1 MELFDFGIPALDKAL
16 NLTATVLLLLALG
29 MLLIRVILRLC
40 DRAFDRSERLAPF
53 RTYLRSTLRAV
64 LYILLALAVLGSI
77 GVEITSFVALLS
89 VAGLAVSLSLQNT
102 LSNVAGGVML
112 LIAIVGLASAVYCQY
127 SAAVASTGFATALR
141 SGLFRHIQS
150 LPSDQLD
157 RLGADTLTT
166 RVTNDVNQLQL
177 AVAMLIRLV
186 VRAPFLVIGAT
197 VMALLLDWKLACIFF
212 VAAPLMALV
221 LYLVMSRSI
230 PFYRIIQKKLD
241 RISLITRENL
251 SGVRVIRAFSRQEKE
266 KERFAQASE
275 DQMSTSIAVGRISAL
290 LNPLT
295 SAIINLA
302 IAAVI
307 WFGGFRVDAGG
318 MTQGEVIAFVNYL
331 NQILL
336 AMIVVANLVVIFTKA
351 AASATR
357 VDEVLELHPSI
368 VNRVSRPAQEV
379 EGSPEIAFDAVSFAY
394 PDAGAYSLSDI
405 SFTVAR
411 GQTLGIIGGTGCGKS
426 TLVNLIPRFY
436 EVSQGSLKVDGVD
449 VRDYPMDQLRG
460 KVGIVPQR
468 AVLFSGT
475 LRQNMQWR
483 KQDATD
489 EEIWQ
494 ALETAQ
500 AASFVRKMPDGLD
513 SVILQGGK
521 NLSGGQKQRL
531 TIARALVGEPEILIL
546 DDSAS
551 ALDFATDAAL
561 RQAIAKFSAE
571 RGNRMTTIIVSQ
583 RANTVRYADQIVVL
597 DDGKAA
603 GIGTHEQ
610 LLESCQTYRE
620 IYWSQNERQE
630 AVAQKGGER

>member
-1 MELFDFGIPALDKAL
+1 MLKFARFLKQFKREVLIGPVFKLTEAVFELIVPLVMAQIIDVGIANGDRGYVLRMGGVMVLLGLVGLGCALICQYCAARASQGFG
-16 NLTATVLLLLALG
+16 TVL
-29 MLLIRVILRLC
+29 
-40 DRAFDRSERLAPF
+40 RSEMF
-53 RTYLRSTLRAV
+53 RH
-64 LYILLALAVLGSI
+64 I
-77 GVEITSFVALLS
+77 
-89 VAGLAVSLSLQNT
+89 NT
-102 LSNVAGGVML
+102 LSHGEIDQIGTPS
-112 LIAIVGLASAVYCQY
+112 LI
-127 SAAVASTGFATALR
+127 
-141 SGLFRHIQS
+141 
-150 LPSDQLD
+150 
-157 RLGADTLTT
+157 T
-166 RVTNDVNQLQL
+166 RITNDVNQLQL

-449 VRDYPMDQLRG
+449 VRDYPMEQLRG

-561 RQAIAKFSAE
+561 RRAIAKFSAG

-597 DDGKAA
+597 DDGKAV

>member
-1 MELFDFGIPALDKAL
+1 MLKFAKYLKQFKLQVLVGPVFKLTEAIFELIVPLVMAQIIDVGIANGDRGY
-16 NLTATVLLLLALG
+16 V
-29 MLLIRVILRLC
+29 IRM
-40 DRAFDRSERLAPF
+40 
-53 RTYLRSTLRAV
+53 
-64 LYILLALAVLGSI
+64 
-77 GVEITSFVALLS
+77 
-89 VAGLAVSLSLQNT
+89 
-102 LSNVAGGVML
+102 GGVMVL
-112 LIAIVGLASAVYCQY
+112 LGLVGLCCALICQY
-127 SAAVASTGFATALR
+127 CAAKASQGFGTVLR
-141 SGLFRHIQS
+141 SEMFRHINS
-150 LPSDQLD
+150 LSHGEIDQIGTPSLI
-157 RLGADTLTT
+157 T
-166 RVTNDVNQLQL
+166 RITNDVNQLQL

-186 VRAPFLVIGAT
+186 VRAPFLVIGST
-197 VMALLLDWKLACIFF
+197 VMALMIDWKLACVFF

-241 RISLITRENL
+241 HISLITRENL

-266 KERFAQASE
+266 KERFAQASD
-275 DQMSTSIAVGRISAL
+275 DQMTTSIAVGRISAL

-307 WFGGFRVDAGG
+307 WFGGFRVDSGN

-357 VDEVLELHPSI
+357 VDEVLELHPLI

-449 VRDYPMDQLRG
+449 VRDYPMEQLRG
-460 KVGIVPQR
+460 KMGIVPQR

-513 SVILQGGK
+513 SVILQAGK

-583 RANTVRYADQIVVL
+583 RANTVRYADRIVVL

>member
-1 MELFDFGIPALDKAL
+1 MLKFARFLKQFKREVLIGPVFKLTEAVFELIVPLVMAQIIDVGIANGDRGYVLRMGGVMVLLGLVGLGCALICQYCAARASQGFG
-16 NLTATVLLLLALG
+16 TVL
-29 MLLIRVILRLC
+29 
-40 DRAFDRSERLAPF
+40 RSEMF
-53 RTYLRSTLRAV
+53 RH
-64 LYILLALAVLGSI
+64 I
-77 GVEITSFVALLS
+77 
-89 VAGLAVSLSLQNT
+89 NT
-102 LSNVAGGVML
+102 LSHGEIDQIGTPS
-112 LIAIVGLASAVYCQY
+112 LI
-127 SAAVASTGFATALR
+127 
-141 SGLFRHIQS
+141 
-150 LPSDQLD
+150 
-157 RLGADTLTT
+157 T
-166 RVTNDVNQLQL
+166 RITNDVNQLQL

-307 WFGGFRVDAGG
+307 WFGGFRVDVGG

-357 VDEVLELHPSI
+357 VDEVLQLHPSI

-426 TLVNLIPRFY
+426 TLVYLIPRFY

-449 VRDYPMDQLRG
+449 VRDYPMEQLRG

-561 RQAIAKFSAE
+561 RRAIAKFSAG

-603 GIGTHEQ
+603 GIDTHEQ
-610 LLESCQTYRE
+610 LLESCQIYRE

>member
-1 MELFDFGIPALDKAL
+1 MLKFARFLKQFKREVLIGPVFKLTEAIFELIVPLVMAQIIDVGIANGDRGYVLRMGGVMVLLGLVGLGCALICQYCAARASQGFG
-16 NLTATVLLLLALG
+16 TVL
-29 MLLIRVILRLC
+29 
-40 DRAFDRSERLAPF
+40 RSEMF
-53 RTYLRSTLRAV
+53 RH
-64 LYILLALAVLGSI
+64 I
-77 GVEITSFVALLS
+77 
-89 VAGLAVSLSLQNT
+89 NT
-102 LSNVAGGVML
+102 LSHGEIDQIGTPS
-112 LIAIVGLASAVYCQY
+112 LI
-127 SAAVASTGFATALR
+127 
-141 SGLFRHIQS
+141 
-150 LPSDQLD
+150 
-157 RLGADTLTT
+157 T
-166 RVTNDVNQLQL
+166 RITNDVNQLQL

-436 EVSQGSLKVDGVD
+436 EVSQGSLKVDCVD
-449 VRDYPMDQLRG
+449 VRDYPMEQLRG

>member
-1 MELFDFGIPALDKAL
+1 MLKFARFLKQFKKEVLIGPVFKLTEAVFELIVPLVMAQIIDVGIANGDRGYVLRMGGVMVLLGLVGLGCALICQYCAARASQGFG
-16 NLTATVLLLLALG
+16 TVL
-29 MLLIRVILRLC
+29 
-40 DRAFDRSERLAPF
+40 RSEMF
-53 RTYLRSTLRAV
+53 RH
-64 LYILLALAVLGSI
+64 I
-77 GVEITSFVALLS
+77 
-89 VAGLAVSLSLQNT
+89 NT
-102 LSNVAGGVML
+102 LSHGEIDQIGTPS
-112 LIAIVGLASAVYCQY
+112 LI
-127 SAAVASTGFATALR
+127 
-141 SGLFRHIQS
+141 
-150 LPSDQLD
+150 
-157 RLGADTLTT
+157 T
-166 RVTNDVNQLQL
+166 RITNDVNQLQL

-275 DQMSTSIAVGRISAL
+275 DQMTTSITVGRISAL

-561 RQAIAKFSAE
+561 RQAIAKFSAG

-610 LLESCQTYRE
+610 LLENCQTYQE

>member
-1 MELFDFGIPALDKAL
+1 MLKFARFLKQFKREVLIGPVFKLTEAVFELIVPLVMAQIIDVGIANGDRGYVLRMGGVMVLLGLVGLGCALICQYCAARASQGFG
-16 NLTATVLLLLALG
+16 TVL
-29 MLLIRVILRLC
+29 
-40 DRAFDRSERLAPF
+40 RSEMF
-53 RTYLRSTLRAV
+53 RH
-64 LYILLALAVLGSI
+64 I
-77 GVEITSFVALLS
+77 
-89 VAGLAVSLSLQNT
+89 NT
-102 LSNVAGGVML
+102 LSHGEIDQIGTPS
-112 LIAIVGLASAVYCQY
+112 LI
-127 SAAVASTGFATALR
+127 
-141 SGLFRHIQS
+141 
-150 LPSDQLD
+150 
-157 RLGADTLTT
+157 T
-166 RVTNDVNQLQL
+166 RITNDVNQLQL

-368 VNRVSRPAQEV
+368 VNRVSQPAQEV

-436 EVSQGSLKVDGVD
+436 EVSQGSIKVDGVD

>member
-1 MELFDFGIPALDKAL
+1 MLKFARFLKQFKREVLIGPVFKLTEAVFELIVPLVMAQIIDVGIANGDRGYVLRMGGVMVLLGLVGLGCALICQYCAARASQGFG
-16 NLTATVLLLLALG
+16 TVL
-29 MLLIRVILRLC
+29 
-40 DRAFDRSERLAPF
+40 RSEMF
-53 RTYLRSTLRAV
+53 RH
-64 LYILLALAVLGSI
+64 I
-77 GVEITSFVALLS
+77 
-89 VAGLAVSLSLQNT
+89 NT
-102 LSNVAGGVML
+102 LSHGEIDQIGTPS
-112 LIAIVGLASAVYCQY
+112 LI
-127 SAAVASTGFATALR
+127 
-141 SGLFRHIQS
+141 
-150 LPSDQLD
+150 
-157 RLGADTLTT
+157 T
-166 RVTNDVNQLQL
+166 RITNDVNQLQL

-436 EVSQGSLKVDGVD
+436 EVSQGSIKVDGVD
-449 VRDYPMDQLRG
+449 VRDYPMEQLRG
-460 KVGIVPQR
+460 KVGIVPQK

-500 AASFVRKMPDGLD
+500 AASFVHKMPDGLD

-561 RQAIAKFSAE
+561 RQAIAKFSAG

-610 LLESCQTYRE
+610 LLESCQIYRE

>member
-1 MELFDFGIPALDKAL
+1 MLKFARFLKQFKKEVLIGPVFKLTEAVFELIVPLVMAQIIDVGIANGDRGYVLRMGGVMVLLGLVGLGCALICQYCAARASQGFG
-16 NLTATVLLLLALG
+16 TVL
-29 MLLIRVILRLC
+29 
-40 DRAFDRSERLAPF
+40 RSEMF
-53 RTYLRSTLRAV
+53 RH
-64 LYILLALAVLGSI
+64 I
-77 GVEITSFVALLS
+77 
-89 VAGLAVSLSLQNT
+89 NT
-102 LSNVAGGVML
+102 LSHGEIDQIGTPS
-112 LIAIVGLASAVYCQY
+112 LI
-127 SAAVASTGFATALR
+127 
-141 SGLFRHIQS
+141 
-150 LPSDQLD
+150 
-157 RLGADTLTT
+157 T
-166 RVTNDVNQLQL
+166 RITNDVNQLQL

-368 VNRVSRPAQEV
+368 VNRVSRPAQEI

-436 EVSQGSLKVDGVD
+436 EVSQGSIKVDGVD
-449 VRDYPMDQLRG
+449 VRDYPMEQLRG

-500 AASFVRKMPDGLD
+500 AASFVHKMPDGLD

-561 RQAIAKFSAE
+561 RRAIAKFSAG

-630 AVAQKGGER
+630 AVTQKGGER

>member
-1 MELFDFGIPALDKAL
+1 MLKFARFLKQFKKEVLIGPVFKLTEAVFELIVPLVMAQIIDVGIANGDRGYVLRMGGVMVLLGLVGLGCALICQYCAARASQGFG
-16 NLTATVLLLLALG
+16 TVL
-29 MLLIRVILRLC
+29 
-40 DRAFDRSERLAPF
+40 RSEMF
-53 RTYLRSTLRAV
+53 RH
-64 LYILLALAVLGSI
+64 I
-77 GVEITSFVALLS
+77 
-89 VAGLAVSLSLQNT
+89 NT
-102 LSNVAGGVML
+102 LSHGEIDQIGTPS
-112 LIAIVGLASAVYCQY
+112 LI
-127 SAAVASTGFATALR
+127 
-141 SGLFRHIQS
+141 
-150 LPSDQLD
+150 
-157 RLGADTLTT
+157 T
-166 RVTNDVNQLQL
+166 RITNDVNQLQL

-449 VRDYPMDQLRG
+449 VRDYPMEQLRG

-583 RANTVRYADQIVVL
+583 RANTVRYADQIMVL

-630 AVAQKGGER
+630 AVTQKGGER

>member
-1 MELFDFGIPALDKAL
+1 MLKFARFLKQFKKEVLIGPVFKLTEAVFELIVPLVMAQIIDVGIANGDRGYVLRMGGVMVLLGLVGLGCALICQYCAARASQGFG
-16 NLTATVLLLLALG
+16 TVL
-29 MLLIRVILRLC
+29 
-40 DRAFDRSERLAPF
+40 RSEMF
-53 RTYLRSTLRAV
+53 RH
-64 LYILLALAVLGSI
+64 I
-77 GVEITSFVALLS
+77 
-89 VAGLAVSLSLQNT
+89 NT
-102 LSNVAGGVML
+102 LSHGEIDQIGTPS
-112 LIAIVGLASAVYCQY
+112 LI
-127 SAAVASTGFATALR
+127 
-141 SGLFRHIQS
+141 
-150 LPSDQLD
+150 
-157 RLGADTLTT
+157 T
-166 RVTNDVNQLQL
+166 RITNDVNQLQL

-307 WFGGFRVDAGG
+307 WFGGFRVDVGG

-449 VRDYPMDQLRG
+449 VRDYPMEQLRG

-468 AVLFSGT
+468 AMLFSGT

-561 RQAIAKFSAE
+561 RQAIAKFSAG

-610 LLESCQTYRE
+610 LLESCQIYRE

>member
-1 MELFDFGIPALDKAL
+1 MLKFARFLKQFKREVLIGPVFKLTEAVFELIVPLVMAQIIDVGIANGDRGYVLRMGGVMVLLGLVGLGCALICQYCAARASQGFG
-16 NLTATVLLLLALG
+16 TVL
-29 MLLIRVILRLC
+29 
-40 DRAFDRSERLAPF
+40 RSEMF
-53 RTYLRSTLRAV
+53 RH
-64 LYILLALAVLGSI
+64 I
-77 GVEITSFVALLS
+77 
-89 VAGLAVSLSLQNT
+89 NT
-102 LSNVAGGVML
+102 LSHGEIDQIGTPS
-112 LIAIVGLASAVYCQY
+112 LI
-127 SAAVASTGFATALR
+127 
-141 SGLFRHIQS
+141 
-150 LPSDQLD
+150 
-157 RLGADTLTT
+157 T
-166 RVTNDVNQLQL
+166 RITNDVNQLQL

-436 EVSQGSLKVDGVD
+436 EVSQGSIKVDGVD

-561 RQAIAKFSAE
+561 RQAIAKFSAG

-583 RANTVRYADQIVVL
+583 RANTVRYADRIVVL

>member
-1 MELFDFGIPALDKAL
+1 MLKFARFLKQFKREVLIGPVFKLTEAVFELIVPLVMAQIIDVGIANGDRGYVLRMGGVMVLLGLVGLGCALICQYCAARASQGFG
-16 NLTATVLLLLALG
+16 TVL
-29 MLLIRVILRLC
+29 
-40 DRAFDRSERLAPF
+40 RSEMF
-53 RTYLRSTLRAV
+53 RH
-64 LYILLALAVLGSI
+64 I
-77 GVEITSFVALLS
+77 
-89 VAGLAVSLSLQNT
+89 NT
-102 LSNVAGGVML
+102 LSHGEIDQIGTPS
-112 LIAIVGLASAVYCQY
+112 LI
-127 SAAVASTGFATALR
+127 
-141 SGLFRHIQS
+141 
-150 LPSDQLD
+150 
-157 RLGADTLTT
+157 T
-166 RVTNDVNQLQL
+166 RITNDVNQLQL

-449 VRDYPMDQLRG
+449 VRDYPMEQLRG

-561 RQAIAKFSAE
+561 RRAIAKFSAG

-583 RANTVRYADQIVVL
+583 RANTVRYADRIVVL

>member
-1 MELFDFGIPALDKAL
+1 MLKFARFLKQFKKEVLIGPVFKLTEAVFELIVPLVMAQIIDVGIANGDRGYVLRMGGVMVLLGLVGLGCALICQYCAARASQGFG
-16 NLTATVLLLLALG
+16 TVL
-29 MLLIRVILRLC
+29 
-40 DRAFDRSERLAPF
+40 RSEMF
-53 RTYLRSTLRAV
+53 RH
-64 LYILLALAVLGSI
+64 I
-77 GVEITSFVALLS
+77 
-89 VAGLAVSLSLQNT
+89 NT
-102 LSNVAGGVML
+102 LSHGEIDQIGTPS
-112 LIAIVGLASAVYCQY
+112 LI
-127 SAAVASTGFATALR
+127 
-141 SGLFRHIQS
+141 
-150 LPSDQLD
+150 
-157 RLGADTLTT
+157 T
-166 RVTNDVNQLQL
+166 RITNDVNQLQL

-368 VNRVSRPAQEV
+368 VNRVSRPAQEI

-449 VRDYPMDQLRG
+449 VRDYPMEQLRG

-561 RQAIAKFSAE
+561 RRAIAKFSAG

>member
-1 MELFDFGIPALDKAL
+1 MLKFARFLKQFKREVLIGPVFKLTEAVFELIVPLVMAQIIDVGIANGDRGYVLRMGGVMVLLGLVGLGCALICQYCAARASQGFG
-16 NLTATVLLLLALG
+16 TVL
-29 MLLIRVILRLC
+29 
-40 DRAFDRSERLAPF
+40 RSEMF
-53 RTYLRSTLRAV
+53 RH
-64 LYILLALAVLGSI
+64 I
-77 GVEITSFVALLS
+77 
-89 VAGLAVSLSLQNT
+89 NT
-102 LSNVAGGVML
+102 LSHGEIDQIGTPS
-112 LIAIVGLASAVYCQY
+112 LI
-127 SAAVASTGFATALR
+127 
-141 SGLFRHIQS
+141 
-150 LPSDQLD
+150 
-157 RLGADTLTT
+157 T
-166 RVTNDVNQLQL
+166 RITNDVNQLQL

-275 DQMSTSIAVGRISAL
+275 DQMTTSITVGRISAL

-449 VRDYPMDQLRG
+449 VRDYPMEQLRG

-561 RQAIAKFSAE
+561 RRAIAKFSAE

>member
-1 MELFDFGIPALDKAL
+1 MLKFARFLKQFKREVLIGPVFKLTEAVFELIVPLVMAQIIDVGIANGDRGYVLRMGGVMVLLGLVGLGCALICQYCAARASQGFG
-16 NLTATVLLLLALG
+16 TVL
-29 MLLIRVILRLC
+29 
-40 DRAFDRSERLAPF
+40 RSEMF
-53 RTYLRSTLRAV
+53 RH
-64 LYILLALAVLGSI
+64 I
-77 GVEITSFVALLS
+77 
-89 VAGLAVSLSLQNT
+89 NT
-102 LSNVAGGVML
+102 LSHGEIDQIGTPS
-112 LIAIVGLASAVYCQY
+112 LI
-127 SAAVASTGFATALR
+127 
-141 SGLFRHIQS
+141 
-150 LPSDQLD
+150 
-157 RLGADTLTT
+157 T
-166 RVTNDVNQLQL
+166 RITNDVNQLQL

-436 EVSQGSLKVDGVD
+436 EVSQGSIKVNGVD
-449 VRDYPMDQLRG
+449 VRDYPMEQLRG

-561 RQAIAKFSAE
+561 RRAIAKFSAG

>member
-1 MELFDFGIPALDKAL
+1 MLKFARFLKQFKREVLIGPVFKLTEAVFELIVPLVMAQIIDVGIANGDRGYVLRMGGVMVLLGLVGLGCALICQYCAARASQGFG
-16 NLTATVLLLLALG
+16 TVL
-29 MLLIRVILRLC
+29 
-40 DRAFDRSERLAPF
+40 RSEMF
-53 RTYLRSTLRAV
+53 RH
-64 LYILLALAVLGSI
+64 I
-77 GVEITSFVALLS
+77 
-89 VAGLAVSLSLQNT
+89 NT
-102 LSNVAGGVML
+102 LSHGEIDQIGTPS
-112 LIAIVGLASAVYCQY
+112 LI
-127 SAAVASTGFATALR
+127 
-141 SGLFRHIQS
+141 
-150 LPSDQLD
+150 
-157 RLGADTLTT
+157 T
-166 RVTNDVNQLQL
+166 RITNDVNQLQL

-275 DQMSTSIAVGRISAL
+275 DQMTTSITVGRISAL

-426 TLVNLIPRFY
+426 TLINLVPRFY
-436 EVSQGSLKVDGVD
+436 EVSEGSIKVDGVD
-449 VRDYPMDQLRG
+449 VRDYPMEQLRG

-561 RQAIAKFSAE
+561 RRAIAKFSAE

>member
-1 MELFDFGIPALDKAL
+1 MLKFARFLKQFKREVLIGPVFKLTEAVFELIVPLVMAQIIDVGIANGDRGYVLRMGGVMVLLGLVGLGCALICQYCAARASQGFG
-16 NLTATVLLLLALG
+16 TVL
-29 MLLIRVILRLC
+29 
-40 DRAFDRSERLAPF
+40 RSEMF
-53 RTYLRSTLRAV
+53 RH
-64 LYILLALAVLGSI
+64 I
-77 GVEITSFVALLS
+77 
-89 VAGLAVSLSLQNT
+89 NT
-102 LSNVAGGVML
+102 LSHGEIDQIGTPS
-112 LIAIVGLASAVYCQY
+112 LI
-127 SAAVASTGFATALR
+127 
-141 SGLFRHIQS
+141 
-150 LPSDQLD
+150 
-157 RLGADTLTT
+157 T
-166 RVTNDVNQLQL
+166 RITNDVNQLQL

-368 VNRVSRPAQEV
+368 VDRVSRPAQEV

-436 EVSQGSLKVDGVD
+436 EVSQGSIKVDGVD
-449 VRDYPMDQLRG
+449 VRDYPMEQLRG

-561 RQAIAKFSAE
+561 RQAIAKFSAG

-630 AVAQKGGER
+630 AVARKGGER

>member
-1 MELFDFGIPALDKAL
+1 MLKFARFLKQFKKEVLIGPVFKLTEAVFELIVPLVMAQIIDVGIANGDRGYVLRMGGVMVLLGLVGLGCALICQYCAARASQGFG
-16 NLTATVLLLLALG
+16 TVL
-29 MLLIRVILRLC
+29 
-40 DRAFDRSERLAPF
+40 RSEMF
-53 RTYLRSTLRAV
+53 RH
-64 LYILLALAVLGSI
+64 I
-77 GVEITSFVALLS
+77 
-89 VAGLAVSLSLQNT
+89 NT
-102 LSNVAGGVML
+102 LSHGEIDQIGTPS
-112 LIAIVGLASAVYCQY
+112 LI
-127 SAAVASTGFATALR
+127 
-141 SGLFRHIQS
+141 
-150 LPSDQLD
+150 
-157 RLGADTLTT
+157 T
-166 RVTNDVNQLQL
+166 RITNDVNQLQL

-307 WFGGFRVDAGG
+307 WFGGFRVDVGG

-436 EVSQGSLKVDGVD
+436 EVSQGCIRVDGVD

>member
-1 MELFDFGIPALDKAL
+1 MLKFARFLKQFKKEVLIGPVFKLTEAVFELIVPLVMAQIIDVGIANGDRGYVLRMGGVMVLLGLVGLGCALICQYCAARASQGFG
-16 NLTATVLLLLALG
+16 TVL
-29 MLLIRVILRLC
+29 
-40 DRAFDRSERLAPF
+40 RSEMF
-53 RTYLRSTLRAV
+53 RH
-64 LYILLALAVLGSI
+64 I
-77 GVEITSFVALLS
+77 
-89 VAGLAVSLSLQNT
+89 NT
-102 LSNVAGGVML
+102 LSHGEIDQIGTPS
-112 LIAIVGLASAVYCQY
+112 LI
-127 SAAVASTGFATALR
+127 
-141 SGLFRHIQS
+141 
-150 LPSDQLD
+150 
-157 RLGADTLTT
+157 T
-166 RVTNDVNQLQL
+166 RITNDVNQLQL

-275 DQMSTSIAVGRISAL
+275 DQMTTSITVGRISAL

-436 EVSQGSLKVDGVD
+436 EVSEGSIKVDGVD
-449 VRDYPMDQLRG
+449 VRDYPMEQLRG

-561 RQAIAKFSAE
+561 RQAIAKFSAG

>member
-1 MELFDFGIPALDKAL
+1 MLKFARFLKQFKKEVLIGPVFKLTEAVFELIVPLVMAQIIDVGIANGDRGYVLRMGGVMVLLGLVGLGCAMICQYCAARASQGFG
-16 NLTATVLLLLALG
+16 TVL
-29 MLLIRVILRLC
+29 
-40 DRAFDRSERLAPF
+40 RSEMF
-53 RTYLRSTLRAV
+53 RH
-64 LYILLALAVLGSI
+64 I
-77 GVEITSFVALLS
+77 
-89 VAGLAVSLSLQNT
+89 NT
-102 LSNVAGGVML
+102 LSHGEIDQIGTPS
-112 LIAIVGLASAVYCQY
+112 LI
-127 SAAVASTGFATALR
+127 
-141 SGLFRHIQS
+141 
-150 LPSDQLD
+150 
-157 RLGADTLTT
+157 T
-166 RVTNDVNQLQL
+166 RITNDVNQLQL

-436 EVSQGSLKVDGVD
+436 EVSEGSIKVDGVD
-449 VRDYPMDQLRG
+449 VRDYPMEQLRG

>member
-1 MELFDFGIPALDKAL
+1 MLKFARFLKQFKKEVLIGPVFKLTEAVFELIVPLVMAQIIDVGIANGDRGYVLRMGGVMVLLGLVGLGCALICQYCAARASQGFG
-16 NLTATVLLLLALG
+16 TVL
-29 MLLIRVILRLC
+29 
-40 DRAFDRSERLAPF
+40 RSEMF
-53 RTYLRSTLRAV
+53 RH
-64 LYILLALAVLGSI
+64 I
-77 GVEITSFVALLS
+77 
-89 VAGLAVSLSLQNT
+89 NT
-102 LSNVAGGVML
+102 LSHGEIDQIGTPS
-112 LIAIVGLASAVYCQY
+112 LI
-127 SAAVASTGFATALR
+127 
-141 SGLFRHIQS
+141 
-150 LPSDQLD
+150 
-157 RLGADTLTT
+157 T
-166 RVTNDVNQLQL
+166 RITNDVNQLQL

-436 EVSQGSLKVDGVD
+436 EVSQGCIRVDGVD

-561 RQAIAKFSAE
+561 RQAIAKFSAG

>member
-1 MELFDFGIPALDKAL
+1 MLKFARFLKQFKREVLIGPVFKLTEAVFELIVPLVMAQIIDVGIANGDRGYVLRMGGVMVLLGLVGLGCALICQYCAARASQGFG
-16 NLTATVLLLLALG
+16 TVL
-29 MLLIRVILRLC
+29 
-40 DRAFDRSERLAPF
+40 RSEMF
-53 RTYLRSTLRAV
+53 RH
-64 LYILLALAVLGSI
+64 I
-77 GVEITSFVALLS
+77 
-89 VAGLAVSLSLQNT
+89 NT
-102 LSNVAGGVML
+102 LSHGEIDQIGTPS
-112 LIAIVGLASAVYCQY
+112 LI
-127 SAAVASTGFATALR
+127 
-141 SGLFRHIQS
+141 
-150 LPSDQLD
+150 
-157 RLGADTLTT
+157 T
-166 RVTNDVNQLQL
+166 RITNDVNQLQL

-436 EVSQGSLKVDGVD
+436 EVSQGSIKVDGVD

-610 LLESCQTYRE
+610 LLESCQIYRE

>member
-1 MELFDFGIPALDKAL
+1 MLKFARFLKQFKREVLIGPVFKLTEAVFELIVPLVMAQIIDVGIANGDRGYVLRMGGVMVLLGLVGLGCALICQYCAARASQGFG
-16 NLTATVLLLLALG
+16 TVL
-29 MLLIRVILRLC
+29 
-40 DRAFDRSERLAPF
+40 RSEMF
-53 RTYLRSTLRAV
+53 RH
-64 LYILLALAVLGSI
+64 I
-77 GVEITSFVALLS
+77 
-89 VAGLAVSLSLQNT
+89 NT
-102 LSNVAGGVML
+102 LSHGEIDQIGTPS
-112 LIAIVGLASAVYCQY
+112 LI
-127 SAAVASTGFATALR
+127 
-141 SGLFRHIQS
+141 
-150 LPSDQLD
+150 
-157 RLGADTLTT
+157 T
-166 RVTNDVNQLQL
+166 RITNDVNQLQL

-275 DQMSTSIAVGRISAL
+275 DQMTTSITVGRISAL

-449 VRDYPMDQLRG
+449 VRDYPMEQLRG

-561 RQAIAKFSAE
+561 RQAIAKFSAG

-597 DDGKAA
+597 DDGRAT

>member
-1 MELFDFGIPALDKAL
+1 MLKFARFLKQFKREVLIGPVFKLTEAVFELIVPLVMAQIIDVGIANGDRGYVLRMGGVMVLLGLVGLGCALICQYCAARASQGFG
-16 NLTATVLLLLALG
+16 TVL
-29 MLLIRVILRLC
+29 
-40 DRAFDRSERLAPF
+40 RSEMF
-53 RTYLRSTLRAV
+53 RH
-64 LYILLALAVLGSI
+64 I
-77 GVEITSFVALLS
+77 
-89 VAGLAVSLSLQNT
+89 NT
-102 LSNVAGGVML
+102 LSHGEIDQIGTPS
-112 LIAIVGLASAVYCQY
+112 LI
-127 SAAVASTGFATALR
+127 
-141 SGLFRHIQS
+141 
-150 LPSDQLD
+150 
-157 RLGADTLTT
+157 T
-166 RVTNDVNQLQL
+166 RITNDVNQLQL

-449 VRDYPMDQLRG
+449 VRDYPMEQLRG

-561 RQAIAKFSAE
+561 RRAIAKFSAG

>member
-1 MELFDFGIPALDKAL
+1 MLKFARFLKQFKKEVLIGPVFKLTEAVFELIVPLVMAQIIDVGIANGDRGYVLRMGGVMVLLGLVGLGCALICQYCAARASQGFG
-16 NLTATVLLLLALG
+16 TVL
-29 MLLIRVILRLC
+29 
-40 DRAFDRSERLAPF
+40 RSEMF
-53 RTYLRSTLRAV
+53 RH
-64 LYILLALAVLGSI
+64 I
-77 GVEITSFVALLS
+77 
-89 VAGLAVSLSLQNT
+89 NT
-102 LSNVAGGVML
+102 LSHGEIDQIGTPS
-112 LIAIVGLASAVYCQY
+112 LI
-127 SAAVASTGFATALR
+127 
-141 SGLFRHIQS
+141 
-150 LPSDQLD
+150 
-157 RLGADTLTT
+157 T
-166 RVTNDVNQLQL
+166 RITNDVNQLQL

-307 WFGGFRVDAGG
+307 WFGGFRVDVGG

-436 EVSQGSLKVDGVD
+436 EVSQGSIKVDGVD
-449 VRDYPMDQLRG
+449 VRDYPMEQLRG

-561 RQAIAKFSAE
+561 RQAIAKFSAG

>member
-1 MELFDFGIPALDKAL
+1 MLKFARFLKQFKREVLIGPVFKLTEAVFELIVPLVMAQIIDVGIANGDRGYVLRMGGVMVLLGLVGLGCALICQYCAARASQGFG
-16 NLTATVLLLLALG
+16 TVL
-29 MLLIRVILRLC
+29 
-40 DRAFDRSERLAPF
+40 RSEMF
-53 RTYLRSTLRAV
+53 RH
-64 LYILLALAVLGSI
+64 I
-77 GVEITSFVALLS
+77 
-89 VAGLAVSLSLQNT
+89 NT
-102 LSNVAGGVML
+102 LSHGEIDQIGTPS
-112 LIAIVGLASAVYCQY
+112 LI
-127 SAAVASTGFATALR
+127 
-141 SGLFRHIQS
+141 
-150 LPSDQLD
+150 
-157 RLGADTLTT
+157 T
-166 RVTNDVNQLQL
+166 RITNDVNQLQL

-357 VDEVLELHPSI
+357 VDEVLQLHPSI

-436 EVSQGSLKVDGVD
+436 EVSQGCIRVDGVD

-561 RQAIAKFSAE
+561 RRAIAKFSAE